1 MRVMHERARPTP
13 LPTRRP
19 SALAIA
25 IGCSCAAIAT
35 AATAEADETPLTFA
49 SQVNFF
55 FPEQYFPTMF
65 RARDI
70 DGDGRVDLAVAG
82 RDTEDRLFI
91 LKGGVGATF
100 TVMQTLV
107 AEGFTDWLEFADIDA
122 DGLADLVT
130 AWRGDVPRLVFH
142 RGLGD
147 GTFAPAETLVG
158 IEPSATSA
166 TGMGRDPQGIAV
178 GDFDGDGD
186 VDVAVSQ
193 YAGFCVDVFTNN
205 GRIDGAQRFERTSR
219 VRLGTF
225 LGGLSLPRMVVA
237 GDVDGDG
244 DLDLVANQLGGGR
257 WALLRNEGGRFVRAI
272 EHRVPLVDGNRP
284 AITSI
289 QLVDLDGDGDLDVA
303 LPALLNVGEQKV
315 VAFMNDGTGRF
326 VERVVAVGAPLGYAF
341 SIICADLD
349 RDGDMD
355 AVTGQALPGGVA
367 VMRRVNTAGFELEV
381 DFAPSSGQLTRHL
394 DAIDVDGDC
403 DLDLIGID
411 GIGRSLFVRRNTTPQ
426 QTGCDGVAGGPPRAS
441 DANGASDAR
450 PAKGA
455 AVPVYVDATETTSDE
470 PARLAPVVADFNDD
484 GVADSCD
491 IAIWLLSLARPPR
504 GDAHVST
511 PAPAIPAA
519 RTQESTR

>member
-1 MRVMHERARPTP
+1 MRAMRERAC
-13 LPTRRP
+13 PTRLSVRRLT
-19 SALAIA
+19 SRALAI
-25 IGCSCAAIAT
+25 GCAFAACAAAT
-35 AATAEADETPLTFA
+35 SAEADETPLTFA
-49 SQVNFF
+49 SPVNFF
-55 FPEQYFPTMF
+55 FPDTYFPTMF
-65 RARDI
+65 RARDL

-91 LKGGVGATF
+91 LKGGSGATF
-100 TVMQTLV
+100 AVMQTLV
-107 AEGFTDWLEFADIDA
+107 AENFTDWLEFADIDG
-122 DGLADLVT
+122 DGAIDLVT
-130 AWRGDVPRLVFH
+130 AWRGDIPRLVVH

-147 GTFAPAETLVG
+147 GTFAAAETLVG
-158 IEPSATSA
+158 IEPTATSA
-166 TGMGRDPQGIAV
+166 PGMGRDPQGIAV

-186 VDVAVSQ
+186 ADVAVSQ

-205 GRIDGAQRFERTSR
+205 GRVDGVQRFERTSR

-257 WALLRNEGGRFVRAI
+257 WALLRNESGRFARAL
-272 EHRVPLVDGNRP
+272 EHRAPLVDGSRP

-289 QLVDLDGDGDLDVA
+289 QLVDLDADGDLDVA

-341 SIICADLD
+341 SIVCADLD
-349 RDGDMD
+349 RDGDVD

-394 DAIDVDGDC
+394 DAVDVDGDC

-426 QTGCDGVAGGPPRAS
+426 RTGCDGVAGGAPRS
-441 DANGASDAR
+441 
-450 PAKGA
+450 K
-455 AVPVYVDATETTSDE
+455 DATGGAVAVQVGAIEAMSAE
-470 PARLAPVVADFNDD
+470 PARFAPVVADFNDD

-491 IAIWLLSLARPPR
+491 LAIWLASLTRAPR
-504 GDAHVST
+504 IDAPGAM
-511 PAPAIPAA
+511 PAPAVPAA